1 MLTLK
6 SLLSVFTAVLCLSAV
21 YAKNPAIE
29 NARKL
34 LLENR
39 AACVLLDA
47 DGKTLMIEKGRGVSP
62 LLTIYDA
69 RKGDMKN
76 TIVVDKVIGK
86 ATAAIAVCGKV
97 KHVHAEVMSK
107 RACDLLKKHKITYSC
122 TLLVPEILNRK
133 RDGLCP
139 MEQTVMKIDDPVQAM
154 VALRRKL
161 VELRRKK

>member
-6 SLLSVFTAVLCLSAV
+6 SVFSIFAALLCVSAV
-21 YAKNPAIE
+21 AKNPAIE

-34 LLENR
+34 LLENK
-39 AACVLLDA
+39 AACVLLDSK
-47 DGKTLMIEKGRGVSP
+47 GKTLMIEKGRGVSP

-69 RKGDMKN
+69 RKGNMKN

-107 RACDLLKKHKITYSC
+107 RACALLKKHKITYSC

-133 RDGLCP
+133 RNGLCP
-139 MEQTVMKIDDPVQAM
+139 MEKSVMNIDDPVQAM
-154 VALRRKL
+154 SALRRKL
-161 VELRRKK
+161 VELRQKK